1 VDAKQTIDTPGT
13 MSVAE
18 GSSSRRSRRPLL
30 GRRIEPDRLTW
41 FAFLLGW
48 QALVNQG
55 VFGVGHLVTNP
66 VWWVTNI
73 CIVLLILRPS
83 SLALLTA
90 ALTLNVVSSWIDL
103 PYLANHILFEDVV
116 NLTVLG
122 AIAVVWVRHRR
133 GQPGQQAF
141 NSRDRR
147 AEIFELFAPPV
158 RISVILLYF
167 FVTLAK
173 LNDDFFDPDA
183 SCAAEMYR
191 DIVPLDLT
199 NPFLAW
205 TPTAAIYGTLLAEGG
220 IPILLLFNKTRTLGV
235 VSGLC
240 FHLLLAFHPYGG
252 VEGFSSMMFAL
263 LVLFTGEGFTATVNS
278 HLDRLREGRGGPHV
292 RRRYVVWAL
301 GGGLL
306 AVALAVALGQ
316 GRLVLTLWLLWAL
329 PLITCLLIVL
339 SRASGDR
346 RSFRE
351 QFFAKPTMLYVFPIL
366 VLVNGMAPYLGL
378 KTETSF
384 SMFSNLRTEDGVT
397 NHLFIPT
404 SWQLATYQ
412 QDLVKIIESD
422 QPEFRELAE
431 DGYLLTRFEFERMLR
446 IDDNFS
452 VSCKCYGTT
461 LHITKEDGVISGFD
475 QEESFSPWL
484 GGVLNFREVS
494 QSDTAPC
501 TH

>member
-1 VDAKQTIDTPGT
+1 MVDGT
-13 MSVAE
+13 
-18 GSSSRRSRRPLL
+18 SSGIALCKSSPAGGGPSRRGLRSLL
-30 GRRIEPDRLTW
+30 GKRIELDRLTC

-90 ALTLNVVSSWIDL
+90 ALTLNVVSSWISL
-103 PYLANHILFEDVV
+103 PYLANHILFEDIV
-116 NLTVLG
+116 NLTVLS
-122 AIAVVWVRHRR
+122 AIVIGWLRHRR
-133 GQPGQQAF
+133 EQTGQQAF

-147 AEIFELFAPPV
+147 AEIFGLFAPSV

-173 LNDDFFDPDA
+173 LNEDFFDANA

-191 DIVPLDLT
+191 DIAPLDLT
-199 NPFLAW
+199 NPIFAW
-205 TPTAAIYGTLLAEGG
+205 TPTAAVYGTILAEGG
-220 IPILLLFNKTRTLGV
+220 IPILLLFKRTRTLGV
-235 VSGLC
+235 VAGLG

-263 LVLFTGEGFTATVNS
+263 LFLFTGDGFPGTASS
-278 HLDRLREGRGGPHV
+278 HLDRLREGLRV
-292 RRRYVVWAL
+292 QRRYAVWVV
-301 GGGLL
+301 GGSLT
-306 AVALAVALGQ
+306 VALAVVLGQ
-316 GRLVLTLWLLWAL
+316 GRMVLTLWLLCAL
-329 PLITCLLIVL
+329 PLVACFLLVL
-339 SRASGDR
+339 FRTSGGRRTSR
-346 RSFRE
+346 E
-351 QFFAKPTMLYVFPIL
+351 PLFAKPILLYVFPVL
-366 VLVNGMAPYLGL
+366 VLVNGVAPYLGF

-384 SMFSNLRTEDGVT
+384 GMFSNLRTEDGVT

-404 SWQLATYQ
+404 SWQVATYQ
-412 QDLVKIIESD
+412 EDLVNITASD
-422 QPEFRELAE
+422 LPEFEKLAD
-431 DGYLLTRFEFERMLR
+431 DGYSLTRFEFERMLWLH
-446 IDDNFS
+446 DNFS
-452 VSCKCYGTT
+452 VSCECYGTT
-461 LHITKEDGVISGFD
+461 LDISKDDGVISGFD

-484 GGVLNFREVS
+484 GAVLYFREVS
-494 QSDTAPC
+494 QAASAPC